1 MVRSLLVPGWG
12 QWYNGKRWKAA
23 LAFGAE
29 VGLAANA
36 VVQNQYL
43 QRAEDPVTREYHLSN
58 RNTSNW
64 FLAVVVLLSMLDAY
78 VDAHFSDFDESPELA
93 NWPPPAPE
101 GSARCGFGGVR
112 VSLSLS
118 F

>member
-12 QWYNGKRWKAA
+12 QWYNGKKWKAA

-29 VGLAANA
+29 AGLAANA

-43 QRAEDPVTREYHLSN
+43 QRAEDPAAREYYLSN

-64 FLAVVVLLSMLDAY
+64 ILALVVLLSMLDAY
-78 VDAHFSDFDESPELA
+78 VDAHFSDFDESPELT
-93 NWPPPAPE
+93 NWRAFAPH
-101 GSARCGFGGVR
+101 GFARFGFGEVR
-112 VSLSLS
+112 ISLSLN